1 MAGQHTEL
9 VVHRDPCEGMMPYAR
24 LLNDAIHGDAALF
37 TSAAAVEAAWRVVD
51 PALGDATPVEAYEA
65 NSWGP
70 PAAARMMSGE
80 GGWHDPALNAEDARE
95 C

>member
-1 MAGQHTEL
+1 MTGQQTEL
-9 VVHRDPCEGMMPYAR
+9 GVHRDPCGDIMPYER
-24 LLNDAIHGDAALF
+24 LLHDAIHGDASLF

-51 PALGDATPVEAYEA
+51 LILGNVAPVEPYEP

-70 PAAARMMSGE
+70 AEAARMMAGE
-80 GGWHDPALNAEDARE
+80 GGWHDRAPDTEKARD